1 MIGSMK
7 TFDRFF
13 FLDLD
18 LDLLHLPSFSFLFFI
33 FPSKRGESAFFFLKI
48 TYETPETIK

>member
-13 FLDLD
+13 FLD